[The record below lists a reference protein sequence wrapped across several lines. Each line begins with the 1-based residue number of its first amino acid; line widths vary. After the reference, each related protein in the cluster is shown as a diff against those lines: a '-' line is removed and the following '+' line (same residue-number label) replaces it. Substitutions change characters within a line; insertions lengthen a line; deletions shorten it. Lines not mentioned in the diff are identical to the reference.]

1 MRFAIIAP
9 CAGFV
14 KRKLAGKREND
25 KKVRWP
31 GVTGK
36 TAASRQEG
44 EGAAGKS
51 KQGADETAGGAVAV
65 SAEKKIP
72 EAKEPRGKTQ
82 KGRQKG
88 ERPGDTTGDD
98 GVEVFLEQERTSARG
113 GLSGA
118 SARRRYRSPAEG
130 NEYTVPKKP

>member
-1 MRFAIIAP
+1 MR
-9 CAGFV
+9 
-14 KRKLAGKREND
+14 L
-25 KKVRWP
+25 P

-130 NEYTVPKKP
+130 NEYTRIEKVSYRSGRSNGNLECAGGTHARRNVNIL

>member
-1 MRFAIIAP
+1 M
-9 CAGFV
+9 
-14 KRKLAGKREND
+14 
-25 KKVRWP
+25 
-31 GVTGK
+31 
-36 TAASRQEG
+36 
-44 EGAAGKS
+44 
-51 KQGADETAGGAVAV
+51 

-98 GVEVFLEQERTSARG
+98 GAEVFLEQERTSARG

-130 NEYTVPKKP
+130 NEYSVPKKPQIGRDGATEILSVRAVPTQGGM